1 MKLIQDQI
9 INLYNYQKHDGD
21 KTGQALLINK
31 TKYVIIYVD
40 INKNLPKSEI
50 KTIRMMFL
58 DQIECTWEEYNGKL
72 QRIVITGNGNL
83 HLNSLW
89 DSSLPLE
96 KRRTCGIFKNIK
108 NKLWYNIDIFTHI
121 DPDKKIIMSTTKYKD
136 NWCC

>member
-58 DQIECTWEEYNGKL
+58 DQIECT
-72 QRIVITGNGNL
+72 
-83 HLNSLW
+83 
-89 DSSLPLE
+89 
-96 KRRTCGIFKNIK
+96 
-108 NKLWYNIDIFTHI
+108 
-121 DPDKKIIMSTTKYKD
+121 
-136 NWCC
+136 